1 MIRVFVA
8 VDLSSAALRELEKF
22 IVKLASKRWPVRWES
37 VQKLHL
43 TLSFLG
49 WVKEDKLEAISGCV
63 ENGVQTISPFTI
75 RLGKLGIFPNTLQP
89 RIVWLGIKGDQPSLV
104 RLRRLVAENL
114 IDAGF
119 SDEKRSWI
127 PHLTIGR
134 VKKESSFRSKK
145 ELGRQLQKLE
155 LSEFEAST
163 LVDRIVIYRSI
174 LKPSGS
180 KYVRLSEIPLN
191 KT

>member
-8 VDLSSAALRELEKF
+8 VDLSQEARKELARSLDRLAA
-22 IVKLASKRWPVRWES
+22 KRWPARWEP
-37 VQKLHL
+37 VEKLHL

-49 WVKEDKLEAISGCV
+49 WVKEDKLEAILGCV

-75 RLGKLGIFPNTLQP
+75 RLGKLGVFPNTLQP
-89 RIVWLGIKGDQPSLV
+89 RIVWLGIKGDQPALV

-114 IDAGF
+114 ITAGF
-119 SDEKRSWI
+119 SDEKRPWN

-134 VKKESSFRSKK
+134 MKKESSFRSKK

>member
-8 VDLSSAALRELEKF
+8 VDLSQEARKELARSLDRLAA
-22 IVKLASKRWPVRWES
+22 KRWPVRWEP
-37 VQKLHL
+37 VEKLHL

-49 WVKEDKLEAISGCV
+49 WVKEDKLEAILGCV
-63 ENGVQTISPFTI
+63 ENGVQTISPFKI
-75 RLGKLGIFPNTLQP
+75 RLGKLGVFPNSLQP

-145 ELGRQLQKLE
+145 ELGRQLQKLV

-163 LVDRIVIYRSI
+163 SVDRVVIYRSI

-180 KYVRLSEIPLN
+180 EYVRLSEIPLN

>member
-8 VDLSSAALRELEKF
+8 VDLSQEARKELARFLDRLAA
-22 IVKLASKRWPVRWES
+22 KRWPVRWEPAE
-37 VQKLHL
+37 KLHL

-49 WVKEDKLEAISGCV
+49 WVEEDKLEVISGCV
-63 ENGVQTISPFTI
+63 EKGVRTIYPFTI
-75 RLGKLGIFPNTLQP
+75 RLGKLGVFPNSLQP
-89 RIVWLGIKGDQPSLV
+89 RIVWLGIKGDQPTLV
-104 RLRRLVAENL
+104 RLRRSVAENL
-114 IDAGF
+114 IDVGF
-119 SDEKRSWI
+119 PAEKRSWI

-134 VKKESSFRSKK
+134 VKKECSYRATK

-163 LVDRIVIYRSI
+163 SVDRIVTYRSI

-180 KYVRLSEIPLN
+180 EYVRLSDIPFN

>member
-8 VDLSSAALRELEKF
+8 VDLSQEARKELARSLDRLAA
-22 IVKLASKRWPVRWES
+22 KRWPVRWEP
-37 VQKLHL
+37 VEKLHL

-49 WVKEDKLEAISGCV
+49 WVKEDKLEAILGCV

-75 RLGKLGIFPNTLQP
+75 RLGKLGVFPNTLQP
-89 RIVWLGIKGDQPSLV
+89 RIVWLGIKGDQPALV

-114 IDAGF
+114 ITAGF
-119 SDEKRSWI
+119 SDEKRPWN

-134 VKKESSFRSKK
+134 MKKESSFRSKK

>member
-8 VDLSSAALRELEKF
+8 VDLSQEARKELARSLDRLAA
-22 IVKLASKRWPVRWES
+22 KRWPVRWEP
-37 VQKLHL
+37 VEKLHL

-49 WVKEDKLEAISGCV
+49 WVKEDKLEAILGCV

-75 RLGKLGIFPNTLQP
+75 RLGKLGVFPNTLQP
-89 RIVWLGIKGDQPSLV
+89 RIVWLGIKGDQPALV

-114 IDAGF
+114 ITAGF
-119 SDEKRSWI
+119 SDEKRPWN

-134 VKKESSFRSKK
+134 MKKESSFRSKK

-155 LSEFEAST
+155 LSEFEALT

>member
-8 VDLSSAALRELEKF
+8 VDLSQEARKELARSLDRLAA
-22 IVKLASKRWPVRWES
+22 KRWPVRWEL

-43 TLSFLG
+43 TLHFLG
-49 WVKEDKLEAISGCV
+49 WIGEEKIDIVSSCLEQGI
-63 ENGVQTISPFTI
+63 QTITPFTI
-75 RLGKLGIFPNTLQP
+75 RLGKLGVFPNTLQP
-89 RIVWLGIKGDQPSLV
+89 RIVWLGIKGDQPALV

-114 IDAGF
+114 ITAGF
-119 SDEKRSWI
+119 SDEKRPWN

-134 VKKESSFRSKK
+134 MKKESSFRSKK